1 MTDGLPIRRNMILL
15 AAAMAVNSATL
26 QLVAALASLTFV
38 LVTGIEMLLGLGPA
52 IYLGSAAVG
61 AMVSGRAMDRH
72 GRIPVLAAGF
82 ALQAVGTGMTVVGLR
97 ADSSLAVV
105 AGFALSGVAGGT
117 TQLIRTAAGDMHPPE
132 RRARGIAWVL
142 FGAVFGAILG
152 PAVYSPILA
161 GRELDAEALT
171 LPWLAAGALA
181 IVGMA
186 VVLTVRPDPKRIAEL
201 IDARPGGEPAPAA
214 APLREIIRRPG
225 AIPAVIAGLTS
236 FAVMV
241 SVMNLS
247 GYVVVEHRHHAEH
260 LVFPII
266 GAHVLGMY
274 LLVPIVGALVDRI
287 GRPVSMAGG
296 LAVMSVSCAG
306 LAWLDGVGAIGVLL
320 FGLGLGWN
328 ISFVAATA
336 QLADVSLP
344 GERGKLM
351 GANDLVASAA
361 GAVLVLLGGYVLDEV
376 GVYALAAGM
385 AAIAVLPIV
394 PVLTHGR
401 RLPRPVAETP

>member
-1 MTDGLPIRRNMILL
+1 MTEGLPIRRNMVLL
-15 AAAMAVNSATL
+15 ASAMAVNSATL
-26 QLVAALASLTFV
+26 QLVAALASITFV
-38 LVTGIEMLLGLGPA
+38 LVTGVEVLLGLGPA
-52 IYLGSAAVG
+52 IYLSFAAVG
-61 AMVSGRAMDRH
+61 AMVSGRMMDRH
-72 GRIPVLAAGF
+72 GRIPVLATGF
-82 ALQAVGTGMTVVGLR
+82 AFQAVGTALTVVGLR

-161 GRELDAEALT
+161 GRELDAEAMT

-181 IVGMA
+181 LVGMA
-186 VVLTVRPDPKRIAEL
+186 IVMAVRPDPKRIAEL
-201 IDARPGGEPAPAA
+201 IHAGHTGEPLPAA
-214 APLREIIRRPG
+214 APLREIVRRPG
-225 AIPAVIAGLTS
+225 AIPAIVAGLTS

-274 LLVPIVGALVDRI
+274 LLVPVVGALIDRI
-287 GRPVSMAGG
+287 GRAPSMAGG
-296 LAVMSVSCAG
+296 LVLVSVSCAG
-306 LAWLDGVGAIGVLL
+306 LAWLDGVVAIGVLL

-328 ISFVAATA
+328 VSFVAATA
-336 QLADVSLP
+336 QLADVTLP

-351 GANDLVASAA
+351 GANDLVAAGA

-376 GVYALAAGM
+376 GVYALAAGT
-385 AAIAVLPIV
+385 AAIALLPIV
-394 PVLTHGR
+394 PVLAAGR
-401 RLPRPVAETP
+401 PPRPVAETA

>member
-1 MTDGLPIRRNMILL
+1 VTDGLPIRRNMILL
-15 AAAMAVNSATL
+15 ATAMAVNSATL
-26 QLVAALASLTFV
+26 QLVAALASITFV
-38 LVTGIEMLLGLGPA
+38 LVTGIEVLLGLGPA
-52 IYLGSAAVG
+52 IYLGSVAVG
-61 AMVSGRAMDRH
+61 AIIAGNAMDRR

-82 ALQAVGTGMTVVGLR
+82 ALQALGTVFTVIGLR

-105 AGFALSGVAGGT
+105 AGFALSGVAAGT

-181 IVGMA
+181 LVGIA
-186 VVLTVRPDPKRIAEL
+186 VVLMVRPDPKRIAEL
-201 IDARPGGEPAPAA
+201 IHPAPAGEAPLPA
-214 APLREIIRRPG
+214 APLREILRRPC
-225 AIPAVIAGLTS
+225 AIPAMIAGVTT

-241 SVMNLS
+241 SVMNLT

-274 LLVPIVGALVDRI
+274 MLVPIVGTLVDRI
-287 GRPVSMAGG
+287 GRVTSMAAG
-296 LAVMSVSCAG
+296 LALVGVSCAG
-306 LAWLDGVGAIGVLL
+306 LAWFESVGAIGLLL

-328 ISFVAATA
+328 VSFVAATA
-336 QLADVSLP
+336 QLADLTRP

-351 GANDLVASAA
+351 GANDLVAAAA
-361 GAVLVLLGGYVLDEV
+361 GAVLVLLGGYVLDEL

-385 AAIAVLPIV
+385 SAIALLPILAVLMGGRV
-394 PVLTHGR
+394 PR
-401 RLPRPVAETP
+401 AVAESA

>member
-1 MTDGLPIRRNMILL
+1 
-15 AAAMAVNSATL
+15 
-26 QLVAALASLTFV
+26 
-38 LVTGIEMLLGLGPA
+38 
-52 IYLGSAAVG
+52 
-61 AMVSGRAMDRH
+61 MDRR

-82 ALQAVGTGMTVVGLR
+82 GVQAAGTVLTVIGLR

-105 AGFALSGVAGGT
+105 AGFAFSGIAAGT
-117 TQLIRTAAGDMHPPE
+117 TQQIRTAAGDLHPPE

-152 PAVYSPILA
+152 PAVYSPILS

-181 IVGMA
+181 LVGLA

-201 IDARPGGEPAPAA
+201 IQAHPQGEPPPAA
-214 APLREIIRRPG
+214 APLREIVRRPC
-225 AIPAVIAGLTS
+225 AIPAIVAGVTS

-274 LLVPIVGALVDRI
+274 MLVPVVGALIDRI
-287 GRPVSMAGG
+287 GRVTSMAAG
-296 LAVMSVSCAG
+296 LGLVSVSCAG
-306 LAWLDGVGAIGVLL
+306 LAWLEGAGSIGVLL

-328 ISFVAATA
+328 VSFVAATA
-336 QLADVSLP
+336 QLADLTQP
-344 GERGKLM
+344 GERGTLM
-351 GANDLVASAA
+351 GANDLVAAGA
-361 GAVLVLLGGYVLDEV
+361 GAVLVLVGGYALDEF
-376 GVYALAAGM
+376 GVYALAAGT

-394 PVLTHGR
+394 PVLARGR
-401 RLPRPVAETP
+401 VSPAVAETT

>member
-1 MTDGLPIRRNMILL
+1 VTDGLPIRRNMVLL
-15 AAAMAVNSATL
+15 ATAMAVNSATL
-26 QLVAALASLTFV
+26 QLVAALASITFV
-38 LVTGIEMLLGLGPA
+38 LVTGIEVLLGLGPA
-52 IYLGSAAVG
+52 IYLGSVAVG
-61 AMVSGRAMDRH
+61 AILAGNAMDRH
-72 GRIPVLAAGF
+72 GRIPILAAGF
-82 ALQAVGTGMTVVGLR
+82 ALQALGTVFTVIGLR

-105 AGFALSGVAGGT
+105 GGFALSGVAAGT

-181 IVGMA
+181 LVGIA

-201 IDARPGGEPAPAA
+201 IQPAPAGEAPLPA
-214 APLREIIRRPG
+214 APLREILRRPC
-225 AIPAVIAGLTS
+225 AIPAMIAGVTT

-241 SVMNLS
+241 SVMNLT

-274 LLVPIVGALVDRI
+274 MLVPVVGTLVDRI
-287 GRPVSMAGG
+287 GRVTSMAAG
-296 LAVMSVSCAG
+296 LALVGVSCAG
-306 LAWLDGVGAIGVLL
+306 LAWLESAPAIGLLL

-328 ISFVAATA
+328 VSFVAATA
-336 QLADVSLP
+336 QLADLTRP

-351 GANDLVASAA
+351 GANDLVAAAA
-361 GAVLVLLGGYVLDEV
+361 GAVLVLLGGYVLDEL

-385 AAIAVLPIV
+385 AAIALIPILAVLMG
-394 PVLTHGR
+394 GR
-401 RLPRPVAETP
+401 VPRPVAESA

>member
-1 MTDGLPIRRNMILL
+1 VTDGLPIRRNMVLL
-15 AAAMAVNSATL
+15 ATAMAVNSATL
-26 QLVAALASLTFV
+26 QLVAALASITFV
-38 LVTGIEMLLGLGPA
+38 LVTGIEVLLGLGPA
-52 IYLGSAAVG
+52 IYLGSAALG
-61 AMVSGRAMDRH
+61 AIVSGNAMDRR

-82 ALQAVGTGMTVVGLR
+82 ALQALGTVAIVIGLR

-105 AGFALSGVAGGT
+105 VGFALSGIAAGT

-181 IVGMA
+181 VVGMA

-201 IDARPGGEPAPAA
+201 IYVPAEGEVPAPA
-214 APLREIIRRPG
+214 APLREILRRPC

-274 LLVPIVGALVDRI
+274 MLVPVVGALVDRI
-287 GRPVSMAGG
+287 GRATSMAGG
-296 LAVMSVSCAG
+296 LALVSASCAG
-306 LAWLDGVGAIGVLL
+306 LAWLESVGAIGLLL

-328 ISFVAATA
+328 LSFVAATA
-336 QLADVSLP
+336 QLADLTRP

-351 GANDLVASAA
+351 GANDLLASGA
-361 GAVLVLLGGYVLDEV
+361 GAVLVLLGGYVLGEF

-385 AAIAVLPIV
+385 AAIAVLPIL
-394 PVLTHGR
+394 PVLASR
-401 RLPRPVAETP
+401 RPLQPAVAEGG